1 MADLFKEVVPS
12 ILQTKENMLV
22 SEQDENEYV
31 PFIVNKALAFHYDC
45 VGFANEMNMRPFLDK
60 KLQYDFLLHTV
71 RGYKR
76 PFQKWYKREKDEN
89 IDLIK
94 EYFHFST
101 EKAKQA
107 LSILSEK
114 DLLEIKKRL
123 DKGGKTTK

>member
-1 MADLFKEVVPS
+1 
-12 ILQTKENMLV
+12 MLV

-60 KLQYDFLLHTV
+60 KLQYYFLLYTI

-76 PFQKWYKREKDEN
+76 PFQKWYKRETMEDIEVV
-89 IDLIK
+89 K
-94 EYFHFST
+94 EYFNFST

-107 LSILSEK
+107 LMILSE
-114 DLLEIKKRL
+114 DQLNNIKKLL
-123 DKGGKTTK
+123 DKGGNDAKPRRTSVGKASK